1 MTENSET
8 ISASAPTWIVRD
20 AEDAD
25 MPAIQAIY
33 AHHVLH
39 GLASFEETPPSVE
52 ELRTRRAGV
61 LKAGL
66 PYIVAARGADV
77 IGYAYATMYRPRPA
91 YRYTIEDS
99 VYVAEGEGGQ
109 GIGALLLAELI
120 ARCEKGPWR
129 QMFAVIGNGHSNV
142 GSEALHRKLGFEKV
156 GLLTSVGFKH
166 GRWVDT
172 LLMMRPLGP
181 GDREP
186 PADNR

>member
-1 MTENSET
+1 M
-8 ISASAPTWIVRD
+8 SAPAHRLIVRD
-20 AEDAD
+20 AEEAD
-25 MPAIQAIY
+25 MAAIQAIY

-52 ELRTRRAGV
+52 ELQSRRASV
-61 LKAGL
+61 LKTGL
-66 PYIVAARGADV
+66 PYIVATKDGEV
-77 IGYAYATMYRPRPA
+77 VGYAYATMYRPRPA

-99 VYVAEGEGGQ
+99 VYVAEGKGGQ

-120 ARCEKGPWR
+120 GRCEKGPWR

-142 GSEALHRKLGFEKV
+142 GSEALHKKFGFEKV

-186 PADNR
+186 PAGSR

>member
-1 MTENSET
+1 VTQKPEHT
-8 ISASAPTWIVRD
+8 SAPAHAFTIRD
-20 AEDAD
+20 AGDGD
-25 MPAIQAIY
+25 MDAIQAIY
-33 AHHVLH
+33 ARHVLH

-52 ELRTRRAGV
+52 ELKSRRAAV

-66 PYIVAARGADV
+66 PYIVAVRDGDV
-77 IGYAYATMYRPRPA
+77 VGYAYATMYRPRPA

-99 VYVAEGEGGQ
+99 VYVAAGEGGQ

-129 QMFAVIGNGHSNV
+129 QMFAVIGNGHSNT

-181 GDREP
+181 GDSEP
-186 PADNR
+186 PADGR